1 MTDWSCTTI
10 DNTIQRLKADPCRG
24 LSADE
29 TAFRLNQHGL
39 NELPEKNNHTFWRM
53 LLSQFQEFLVLLLI
67 GAAAVSLL
75 LRETADAIVILI
87 VVTVNAVLGV
97 IQELRAEKSL
107 AALKNLSPPLARV
120 LRDGAVSEIPATRLV
135 PGDLIL
141 LNTGDFVPADAR
153 LIEAVNLKINESAL
167 TGESEPVRKNPYFT
181 ANEKLP
187 LAEKKNMVFM
197 GTSVSYGKGKALVTS
212 TGLNT
217 EIGRIAYMLQTVK
230 TEKTPLQQ
238 KLAGLSRQ
246 LGLLAIAI
254 CLAIFLLGAVKGNG
268 LFEMFLTSVSLA
280 VAAIPEGLPAI
291 VTIVLAAGVQRMSR
305 QRAIIRK
312 LPAVETLGAAT
323 VICSDKTGTLTQNA
337 MTVRQIAT
345 GEKTYRVTGEGY
357 EAAGSFLE
365 NGRPV
370 NPRQDRLLSL
380 ILKAALLS
388 SDARLIYEQGTPQV
402 AGDPTEGALVVA
414 AAKAGFT
421 GDELMG
427 ELPRINEFP
436 FDPERKIASTVC
448 RGEIPEWNG
457 EEKTG
462 CWVLAK
468 GAPDLI
474 IERCRYWLGEQGPGP
489 LTPEQKTYFMEQN
502 LRMAGK
508 ALRVLALAIRPAG
521 SLPSTAAQAEA
532 ELYFIGL
539 VGMIDPIRPE
549 AYSALEECRK
559 AGIQV
564 KMITGDHRDTA
575 LAIGRDLGLA
585 VDRNQVITGREL
597 DRISQ
602 AELVKKV
609 GGLSIFARVSPEHK
623 VRIVDALKTNDEVV
637 AMTGDGIND
646 APALKRADIGIA
658 MGKTGTDVAKE
669 ASEMILADDNFA
681 TIVQAVREGRV
692 IFENIRKAVYFLL
705 STNSGEI
712 LTILAAILLRWPL
725 PLLPVQILWINLVT
739 DSLPALS
746 LGVEPAEPGIMNS
759 PPRDPAEG
767 IFGPR
772 SRQAIV
778 FFGVLIALTA
788 LISFRLG
795 LNQSLVKGRTMA
807 FATLSLSQLVHVFNF
822 RSLQISIFRRGPAG
836 NRPLVWSVLVSAAAQ
851 LAVLLVPF
859 LMAIFRA
866 GALTA
871 FDWLAVMGL
880 ILVPLAGGELWKLAA
895 NILHYP
901 DRG

>member
-1 MTDWSCTTI
+1 MTDWSSTTI
-10 DNTIQRLKADPCRG
+10 ENTAQRLNADPHRG
-24 LSADE
+24 LSADDS
-29 TAFRLNQHGL
+29 AFRLNQHGP
-39 NELPEKNNHTFWRM
+39 NQLPEKAGHTLWQM
-53 LLSQFQEFLVLLLI
+53 LISQFQEFLVLLLI

-75 LRETADAIVILI
+75 LGESTDAIVIFI
-87 VVTVNAVLGV
+87 VVTINAVLGV
-97 IQELRAEKSL
+97 TQEYKAEKSL
-107 AALKNLSPPLARV
+107 AALKNLSPPMARV
-120 LRDGAVSEIPATRLV
+120 LRDGSAAEIPAQRLV

-141 LNTGDFVPADAR
+141 LSTGDFIPADAR
-153 LIEAVNLKINESAL
+153 LVESVNLKINESAL
-167 TGESEPVRKNPYFT
+167 TGESEPVRKDPGFV
-181 ANEKLP
+181 AARKLP
-187 LAEKKNMVFM
+187 LAERKNMVFM
-197 GTSVSYGKGKALVTS
+197 GTTVSYGKGKALVTG

-217 EIGRIAYMLQTVK
+217 EIGQIAYMLQTVK

-246 LGLLAIAI
+246 LGLLAIII
-254 CLAIFLLGAVKGNG
+254 CLVIFILGALKGNG

-337 MTVRQIAT
+337 MTVRRIAA
-345 GEKTYRVTGEGY
+345 GGKTYQVTGEGY
-357 EAAGSFLE
+357 EAEGKFIE

-370 NPRQDRLLSL
+370 NPRQDHLLSL
-380 ILKAALLS
+380 ILKVCLLS
-388 SDARLIYEQGTPQV
+388 SDARLVYEQGTPQI

-414 AAKAGFT
+414 AAKAGFYR
-421 GDELMG
+421 DKLCS
-427 ELPRINEFP
+427 ELPKINEFP
-436 FDPERKIASTVC
+436 FDPERKRASTIH
-448 RGEIPEWNG
+448 RGEFPEWPG
-457 EEKTG
+457 DQKTG

-474 IERCRYWLGEQGPGP
+474 IDRCRCWLSEQGPRP
-489 LTPEQKTYFMEQN
+489 LTSQQKAFFKEHN
-502 LRMAGK
+502 LRLAGK
-508 ALRVLALAIRPAG
+508 ALRVLGLAIRPA
-521 SLPSTAAQAEA
+521 SNLPLTADQAEA

-549 AYSALEECRK
+549 AYTALEECRK

-564 KMITGDHRDTA
+564 KMITGDHRNTA
-575 LAIGRDLGLA
+575 LAIGRQLKLA
-585 VDRNQVITGREL
+585 TDQSQVITGLEL

-602 AELVKKV
+602 AKLVDKV
-609 GGLSIFARVSPEHK
+609 SNLSIFARVSPAHK
-623 VRIVDALKTNDEVV
+623 VRIVDALKTNGEIV

-646 APALKRADIGIA
+646 APALKRADIGTA

-669 ASEMILADDNFA
+669 AADMILADDNFA

-725 PLLPVQILWINLVT
+725 PLMPIQILWINLVT

-746 LGVEPAEPGIMNS
+746 LGVEPAEPGTMNS
-759 PPRDPAEG
+759 PPRDPEEG

-772 SRQAIV
+772 SRPAIV

-822 RSLQISIFRRGPAG
+822 RSLNISIFKQGLSG

-851 LAVLLVPF
+851 LAVLLVPS
-859 LMAIFRA
+859 LMSIFRT
-866 GALTA
+866 GVLTA
-871 FDWLAVMGL
+871 ADWLIISGL
-880 ILVPLAGGELWKLAA
+880 ILLPLAGGELWKLFSK
-895 NILHYP
+895 NYYQP
-901 DRG
+901 NRG